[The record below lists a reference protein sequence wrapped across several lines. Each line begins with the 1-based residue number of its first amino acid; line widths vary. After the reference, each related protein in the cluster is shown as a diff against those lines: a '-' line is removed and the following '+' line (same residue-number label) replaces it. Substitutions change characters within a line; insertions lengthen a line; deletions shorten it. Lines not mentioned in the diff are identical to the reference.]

1 MLSDWLNGDP
11 GKETVGGASDLKES
25 KKNKE
30 CAKRNGNK
38 EPRIPSISDSSL
50 VKERGNKNPIS
61 GHIPSRKD
69 RENNK

>member
-1 MLSDWLNGDP
+1 MLSDWLNEDP

-38 EPRIPSISDSSL
+38 EPRIPSISDSWDYWDL
-50 VKERGNKNPIS
+50 NK
-61 GHIPSRKD
+61 R
-69 RENNK
+69 